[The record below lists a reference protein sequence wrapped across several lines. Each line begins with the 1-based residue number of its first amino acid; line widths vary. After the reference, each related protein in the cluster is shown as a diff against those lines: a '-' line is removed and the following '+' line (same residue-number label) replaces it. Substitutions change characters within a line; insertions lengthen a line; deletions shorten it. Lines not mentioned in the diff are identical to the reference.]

1 MIPSKE
7 SVEALAAETG
17 FRHDMLEKS
26 IHLLSLLNVIFE
38 DSFLKDRL
46 VLKGGTAL
54 NLFHFKLPRLSI
66 DIDFNYVGSH
76 ELSIMKEEREK
87 VESLT
92 LAIAKSLKLT
102 PTKIPADHACRKFTA
117 TYHSNFA
124 GRGNVQ
130 IDINYLHRVCYFPPK
145 KMDSIKLGSYTAKDV
160 QVISLPELAGGKIAA
175 LFGRRASRDL
185 FDVFQLAQKI
195 SSKDKDLR
203 LAYVLYGAKQPKD
216 WRSVTL
222 ADLNFD
228 VADVKSLLI
237 PVLNSNITSSIE
249 SEDKYAKELIDACR
263 QFLKPLFPLTD
274 EEAEF
279 IRLVREDGSIKPE
292 LLTDSKELALW
303 ISLDPALT
311 WRASKAKK

>member
-66 DIDFNYVGSH
+66 DIDFNYIGSH
-76 ELSIMKEEREK
+76 ELAVMKEEREK

-92 LAIAKSLKLT
+92 LAIAKSLKLA
-102 PTKIPADHACRKFTA
+102 PTKIPADHACRKYTA

-130 IDINYLHRVCYFPPK
+130 IDINYLHRVCYFPPEK
-145 KMDSIKLGSYTAKDV
+145 NQFDQAWELHSKRCASDLARVGGRQDCRIIRKTSQPRPIRC
-160 QVISLPELAGGKIAA
+160 IST
-175 LFGRRASRDL
+175 
-185 FDVFQLAQKI
+185 
-195 SSKDKDLR
+195 
-203 LAYVLYGAKQPKD
+203 GAK
-216 WRSVTL
+216 
-222 ADLNFD
+222 N
-228 VADVKSLLI
+228 
-237 PVLNSNITSSIE
+237 
-249 SEDKYAKELIDACR
+249 
-263 QFLKPLFPLTD
+263 LKQ
-274 EEAEF
+274 
-279 IRLVREDGSIKPE
+279 R
-292 LLTDSKELALW
+292 
-303 ISLDPALT
+303 
-311 WRASKAKK
+311 

>member
-76 ELSIMKEEREK
+76 ELPIMQEEREQ

-102 PTKIPADHACRKFTA
+102 PTKIPADHACRKYTA

-130 IDINYLHRVCYFPPK
+130 LDINYLHRVCYFPTEK
-145 KMDSIKLGSYTAKDV
+145 IDSIKLGSYTAKEV

-185 FDVFQLAQKI
+185 FDVFQLAQKV
-195 SSKDKDLR
+195 SSKNKDVR

-216 WRSVTL
+216 WRSVKL
-222 ADLNFD
+222 DDLNFD
-228 VADVKSLLI
+228 VADVKRQLI
-237 PVLNSNITSSIE
+237 PVLNSAITSEIK
-249 SEDKYAKELIDACR
+249 SEDKYAQELIEACR
-263 QFLKPLFPLTD
+263 KFLKPLFPLTAQ
-274 EEAEF
+274 EVEF
-279 IRLVREDGSIKPE
+279 IRLLREKGLIKPE
-292 LLTDSKELALW
+292 LVTDNKELADK
-303 ISLDPALT
+303 IRLDPALA
-311 WRASKAKK
+311 WRASKAKN